1 MEARTVVKGRSTN
14 SSKLETFPVAYLG
27 IWLALWTSI
36 VDIYETPVELAFCF
50 AEGMT
55 RDSEHLMMDDDSH
68 LPLYYRYGW
77 DGHEMREDDTDRRR
91 DDVDQMRLL
100 SARFLYFDM

>member
-36 VDIYETPVELAFCF
+36 VDIYETTVELAFCF
-50 AEGMT
+50 AKGMT
-55 RDSEHLMMDDDSH
+55 GDSEHLMMDDDSY
-68 LPLYYRYGW
+68 LRLYYRNRW

-91 DDVDQMRLL
+91 DDVDQMKLL
-100 SARFLYFDM
+100 RTRFLYSDM